1 VSRYTNTI
9 QLDWM
14 LASYG
19 QAAERAMQSGQAAE
33 LLEEACLG
41 WERAVFDLESARRYP
56 SLTRMSADSAN
67 LSALL
72 AQFPQIVNRHPRPA
86 GCDSSSP
93 ASSIAPISADAP
105 AAPAEPASQSSPAPA
120 EAAASTAA
128 ASSPMPAA
136 LERQLLGRLR
146 AALGMGADST
156 SRAEGLAEQAVDLA
170 VLSTLAESEVPA
182 IRLRARYHLLGQC
195 VLAVEE
201 ADRSWQSPS
210 ATASDPDAA
219 AASATGCVGRGPREP
234 LRAVQKRLLRSMF
247 LSWRGR
253 HPEPFSEFAVALAH
267 FAGRDNPPLDGPRIV
282 R

>member
-1 VSRYTNTI
+1 
-9 QLDWM
+9 M
-14 LASYG
+14 LSSYG
-19 QAAERAMQSGQAAE
+19 QAAERAMQSGQVAE
-33 LLEEACLG
+33 LLEESCLG

-56 SLTRMSADSAN
+56 ALTRMSTDSAN

-72 AQFPQIVNRHPRPA
+72 AQLPQIVKRHPRPA
-86 GCDSSSP
+86 SCDSISP
-93 ASSIAPISADAP
+93 AASVSPISSDAP
-105 AAPAEPASQSSPAPA
+105 SAPAEPASQSSPA
-120 EAAASTAA
+120 EAAASPAA
-128 ASSPMPAA
+128 ASSPTPAA

-156 SRAEGLAEQAVDLA
+156 SRAEGSAEQAVDLA
-170 VLSTLAESEVPA
+170 VLSALAESEVPA

-210 ATASDPDAA
+210 AAASDPDAA
-219 AASATGCVGRGPREP
+219 AANANGCVGRGPREP

-247 LSWRGR
+247 SSWRGR